1 MARVSGVTLPKN
13 KRIPTALTYLYGIGI
28 SRANKVLHEAGID
41 PSKKAGDLTELEE
54 NALRGVIEKN
64 YKVEGELRRE
74 VTQNIKVLQD
84 IGSYRGIRHR
94 RHLPARGQR
103 TRTNSRT
110 VRGNVRRTMGSGR
123 AKSAEKT

>member
-1 MARVSGVTLPKN
+1 
-13 KRIPTALTYLYGIGI
+13 
-28 SRANKVLHEAGID
+28 
-41 PSKKAGDLTELEE
+41 
-54 NALRGVIEKN
+54 VIEKN